1 MYNTLSLIVG
11 ICYIIMGIF
20 VVYKKFFVVE
30 LEGVIPYLL
39 GGVLI
44 AYGIFRVIRAIIF
57 IRRKDEDE

>member
-11 ICYIIMGIF
+11 ICYIILGIF
-20 VVYKKFFVVE
+20 VAYKKFFVVE

-39 GGVLI
+39 GGLLI

>member
-1 MYNTLSLIVG
+1 
-11 ICYIIMGIF
+11 MGIF
-20 VVYKKFFVVE
+20 VAYKKFFVVE

-39 GGVLI
+39 GGFLI

>member
-1 MYNTLSLIVG
+1 MYNTLSLVVG

-20 VVYKKFFVVE
+20 VAYKKFFVVE

-39 GGVLI
+39 GGLLI